1 MPFKYFME
9 NNVRFI
15 SIISIVSIIS
25 IKSQEKFG
33 IICEEN
39 VSPCQIPI
47 PFPIQIP
54 TPTQKEVIL
63 LFIKLLTNNISVQ
76 SPLTVKVPKI
86 YCFVDKW

>member
-1 MPFKYFME
+1 ME

-15 SIISIVSIIS
+15 SIISIIS
-25 IKSQEKFG
+25 IKSQEKFD

-47 PFPIQIP
+47 PILTPIP
-54 TPTQKEVIL
+54 TPKEVIL

-76 SPLTVKVPKI
+76 ITLTVKLPKI